1 MLQNSDKSATYSG
14 EDEKRIHL
22 LEVKEQV
29 ENLLKI
35 SENLEYAKYIQQH
48 LYPVKYELE
57 RQFSLLDKNSQIN

>member
-1 MLQNSDKSATYSG
+1 MQNFDKSATYSG
-14 EDEKRIHL
+14 EDEKRTHL

-35 SENLEYAKYIQQH
+35 SENLEYAKYIQKH

-57 RQFSLLDKNSQIN
+57 RQFSLLDKTSQIN